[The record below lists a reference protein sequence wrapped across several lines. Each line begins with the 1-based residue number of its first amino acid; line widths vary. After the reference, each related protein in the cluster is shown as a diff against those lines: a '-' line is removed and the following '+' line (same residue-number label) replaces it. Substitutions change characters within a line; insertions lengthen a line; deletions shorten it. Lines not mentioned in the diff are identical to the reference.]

1 MLQWSLAHRG
11 IIVAIG
17 VGTLAL
23 MVILYHSLEKE
34 FLPEEDKGRLLCFV
48 VAPEG
53 ATAEYTDR
61 MVRKMENI
69 LSQVPEVAAYGSVV
83 APGFSGPGQ
92 ANQGI
97 VFVRFNDKRK
107 RSVQEILD
115 GPVGL
120 RTRFFNEVEGALAI
134 PQIPKAIGRGFGAP
148 FQLVLENEDLDAL
161 NTYATK
167 LANELRRAGYLLN
180 VRSSFE
186 VSKPELR
193 LNIDR
198 NRAAALGV
206 SIEDISRTLQ
216 ILFGGLD
223 LSRIKLGG
231 KEYDVMVQL
240 ERASRLTPQDLDR
253 LYVRNNTGEL
263 IQLSSIV
270 TRQTGAAPNTIE
282 HYSRLRS
289 ATLSGSPLDIP
300 MGTAMELTEELLR
313 TSLPPGFLYDWAGES
328 RDLQDAGREV
338 WFVLILAIVI
348 VYMVLASQFESL
360 IHPLTVMLALP
371 LAGIGAFGSLW
382 LLNYGGKIGILPRI
396 PAMNINLFSQIG
408 LVLLV
413 GLVTKNSIL
422 LVEYANQRRAH
433 GVNAGDAM
441 IQAGLVRL
449 RPILMTAFSTI
460 AGILPIAIGFG
471 AGAESRRPMGV
482 AVVGGMLTSTFLTL
496 VIIPVVYT
504 LFSDLAAWL
513 HRKPSP
519 AVEALKLTAQSVMP
533 TSSEN
538 R

>member
-1 MLQWSLAHRG
+1 GLSAKTTHRWG
-11 IIVAIG
+11 
-17 VGTLAL
+17 
-23 MVILYHSLEKE
+23 
-34 FLPEEDKGRLLCFV
+34 
-48 VAPEG
+48 
-53 ATAEYTDR
+53 
-61 MVRKMENI
+61 
-69 LSQVPEVAAYGSVV
+69 GSVV

-97 VFVRFNDKRK
+97 VFVRFKDERK

-115 GPVGL
+115 GPAGL

-167 LANELRRAGYLLN
+167 LANELRKAGYLLN

-253 LYVRNNTGEL
+253 LYVRNNNGEL

-289 ATLSGSPLDIP
+289 ATISGSPLGIP
-300 MGTAMELTEELLR
+300 MGTAMERTEELLR
-313 TSLPPGFLYDWAGES
+313 TSLPPGFLYDWSGES
-328 RDLQDAGREV
+328 KDLKDSGREV

-422 LVEYANQRRAH
+422 LVEYANQRRAQ
-433 GVNAGDAM
+433 GVDASDAM
-441 IQAGLVRL
+441 VQAGLVRL

-513 HRKPSP
+513 HRKPVP
-519 AVEALKLTAQSVMP
+519 AVDALKPPSQSVIP
-533 TSSEN
+533 VPSEN
-538 R
+538 Q